1 MDAYQL
7 TAQKRLQ
14 QQQEVVTQRRE
25 KAWQLAKT
33 AAALLKEEFGA
44 ARVAV
49 FGSLVH
55 PQLFHRRSDVDLA
68 VWGLEGIEY
77 YRAVSR
83 LLSLDA
89 DISFDLVE
97 VEHASPRLREKIDQE
112 GQLL

>member
-7 TAQKRLQ
+7 TAQKRAQ
-14 QQQEVVTQRRE
+14 QQQQIITERRE
-25 KAWQLAKT
+25 KAWRLART
-33 AAALLKEEFGA
+33 AVALLKEEFGA
-44 ARVAV
+44 TQVAV

-55 PQLFHRRSDVDLA
+55 PQLFHRSSDIDLA
-68 VWGLEGIEY
+68 VWGLPESEY

-83 LLSLDA
+83 LLSLDP

-97 VEHASPRLREKIDQE
+97 VAHASPRLREKIERE